1 MEIVEE
7 FKYLGVI
14 FHFTGSYIFAL
25 NYRISQ
31 AKRAF
36 AIWWRKCLSWH
47 FQPYMKLLLFKIY
60 VVPVLEYGQK
70 YFSLY
75 SLPSGLA
82 DDQSQLHYGI
92 VVRNLRYA

>member
-1 MEIVEE
+1 MEEI
-7 FKYLGVI
+7 KYLGVI

-36 AIWWRKCLSWH
+36 AIWWRKCISWH

-60 VVPVLEYGQK
+60 VVPVLEYGVGVWGVGDRWGPMKNIWQRNVES
-70 YFSLY
+70 FFR
-75 SLPSGLA
+75 LA
-82 DDQSQLHYGI
+82 A
-92 VVRNLRYA
+92 R